1 MSEDNAP
8 DVAAI
13 AGRLS
18 EAQRRAVMRA
28 EQNGHLG
35 RYFVSWWHA
44 NGTTLRALRRK
55 GLGVPCWSGV
65 MLTALGLALRN
76 HLMEKNDVQG

>member
-18 EAQRRAVMRA
+18 EAQRAFLNCVCTGRPLKLADRQEDRARQTCRQRGLVK
-28 EQNGHLG
+28 
-35 RYFVSWWHA
+35 V
-44 NGTTLRALRRK
+44 LRNPRRW
-55 GLGVPCWSGV
+55 VA
-65 MLTALGLALRN
+65 TDLGLAVHN